1 MLRTLDRSVHSI
13 EISGTVRVGRA
24 KTEHGVLIWQCLPMY
39 RWVSKEFAS
48 TIIIYPRKNIHCA
61 RCITILLSSLHI
73 WPEVVF
79 TETSRPAS
87 PELSPV
93 CTEAKPSRTY
103 AKMSCMLG
111 YKVVCTGTGQLY
123 LAGES
128 RLTGNCAALCDT
140 GISHQ
145 NLLAAHQNTHSY
157 HIRLTLPG
165 PYLPF
170 KVSPSTSAIW

>member
-1 MLRTLDRSVHSI
+1 MIRTLDRSVHSI
-13 EISGTVRVGRA
+13 EISGQRVGRA

-39 RWVSKEFAS
+39 RSVSKESAA
-48 TIIIYPRKNIHCA
+48 TIIIYPCKNIHCA
-61 RCITILLSSLHI
+61 RCIPILLSSFHV

-123 LAGES
+123 LAGDKN
-128 RLTGNCAALCDT
+128 LTGNCVGTFDT
-140 GISHQ
+140 RIFWKH
-145 NLLAAHQNTHSY
+145 LFAAHQNTYSY
-157 HIRLTLPG
+157 HISPTLPG

-170 KVSPSTSAIW
+170 KVQNWSLSN